1 MVRMNFQI
9 RWLREMH
16 CHSKRSRGIPE
27 INRTM
32 ISRDPS
38 TPPAPAGFAQDDRA
52 CRHKKT
58 RIEVSIRVLKYYPA
72 DAVQADHPF
81 PFSNGWMTVAA
92 ASDFQSRPVILCD
105 NPAS

>member
-1 MVRMNFQI
+1 MAAVADTKNPDRKF
-9 RWLREMH
+9 
-16 CHSKRSRGIPE
+16 
-27 INRTM
+27 
-32 ISRDPS
+32 DP
-38 TPPAPAGFAQDDRA
+38 G
-52 CRHKKT
+52 
-58 RIEVSIRVLKYYPA
+58 LKYYPA

>member
-1 MVRMNFQI
+1 MESLASRASSAALQ
-9 RWLREMH
+9 LR
-16 CHSKRSRGIPE
+16 
-27 INRTM
+27 
-32 ISRDPS
+32 
-38 TPPAPAGFAQDDRA
+38 FAQNDKSP
-52 CRHKKT
+52 HEKT
-58 RIEVSIRVLKYYPA
+58 RIEVSIRVLKSYPA

>member
-1 MVRMNFQI
+1 MESLASPRKLSGLRCSFASLRMTKV
-9 RWLREMH
+9 L
-16 CHSKRSRGIPE
+16 S
-27 INRTM
+27 
-32 ISRDPS
+32 
-38 TPPAPAGFAQDDRA
+38 
-52 CRHKKT
+52 KKT